1 MNTDHQDLKYR
12 NLTEKIISI
21 FYRVYN
27 KLGYGFLEKIYENA
41 MMLEFKKEGIT
52 AVSQSPIKVLYE
64 DEIIGEYYADVLVDN
79 KVIVEVDTHGLTPV
93 ALSFLRFFISSLCI
107 HPRAHARGLLLFLI
121 KASRR
126 LVDENEA
133 QLLNYLKATE
143 IEVGLLLNFGA
154 KPEVKRKI
162 FDNSIK

>member
-1 MNTDHQDLKYR
+1 
-12 NLTEKIISI
+12 
-21 FYRVYN
+21 
-27 KLGYGFLEKIYENA
+27 

-64 DEIIGEYYADVLVDN
+64 DEIIGEYYADILVDN
-79 KVIVEVDTHGLTPV
+79 KVIVE
-93 ALSFLRFFISSLCI
+93 
-107 HPRAHARGLLLFLI
+107 I

>member
-64 DEIIGEYYADVLVDN
+64 DEIIGEYYADILVDN
-79 KVIVEVDTHGLTPV
+79 KAIVE
-93 ALSFLRFFISSLCI
+93 
-107 HPRAHARGLLLFLI
+107 I

-126 LVDENEA
+126 LIDENEA

-143 IEVGLLLNFGA
+143 IEVGLLLNFGF